1 MANVFT
7 NGLVRDV
14 GTSPI
19 TIYTV
24 PANKKSIII
33 ELDVCNKIN
42 AAIQVDAFITSAGQ
56 DFFLVKNAPIP
67 VGGTLQVISGQKIVL
82 KSNEVLKIVSNAV
95 TSVDAV
101 ASILE
106 DV

>member
-7 NGLVRDV
+7 NGLQRDI
-14 GTSPI
+14 GTSPVS
-19 TIYTV
+19 IYTT
-24 PANKKSIII
+24 PANKKSIVI

-42 AAIQVDAFITSAGQ
+42 AAIQIDAYITSSSN
-56 DFFLVKNAPIP
+56 DFYLVKNAPIP
-67 VGGTLQVISGQKIVL
+67 AGGTLQVIAGQKIVL
-82 KSNEVLKIVSNAV
+82 KANEILKVVSNTA
-95 TSVDAV
+95 TSVDVV

>member
-14 GTSPI
+14 GTSPVN
-19 TIYTV
+19 IYTA
-24 PANKKSIII
+24 PANKKSIVI
-33 ELDVCNKIN
+33 ELDVCNKTN
-42 AAIQVDAFITSAGQ
+42 AAIQVDTYITSAGN
-56 DFFLVKNAPIP
+56 DFYLVKNAPIP
-67 VGGTLQVISGQKIVL
+67 AGGTLQLISGQKIVL
-82 KSNEVLKIVSNAV
+82 KANEILKVVSNTA